1 MAMSRTCSSSC
12 KFSFFSPTWNFMR
25 GSISSRVCP
34 AVRENSQ
41 DEAEIPTLPE
51 TTPGHCPFPPLCCHH
66 SPFMCLVKLPRVQ
79 SQDRGRVWEL
89 EEVQV
94 ESHHTFGDI
103 SDVILVVLAATVP
116 GHVIHGERLVG
127 TQHDHF
133 NGTRLK
139 QDNLVIGGEIPVGE
153 GRPGEVR

>member
-1 MAMSRTCSSSC
+1 M
-12 KFSFFSPTWNFMR
+12 
-25 GSISSRVCP
+25 
-34 AVRENSQ
+34 
-41 DEAEIPTLPE
+41 
-51 TTPGHCPFPPLCCHH
+51 
-66 SPFMCLVKLPRVQ
+66 
-79 SQDRGRVWEL
+79 
-89 EEVQV
+89 